1 MGKELYMKSDIFKIK
16 EENLKLKEKIR
27 TLESELN
34 MYRQTFENIKNI
46 FNKPDKNE
54 LKTSLKIIK

>member
-1 MGKELYMKSDIFKIK
+1 MKSDIFKIK
-16 EENLKLKEKIR
+16 KENQKLKEKIKI
-27 TLESELN
+27 LESELS

-46 FNKPDKNE
+46 FNEPDKNG